1 MAIPTSK
8 PLSLSTVQTE
18 YGGSNPIS
26 MSEYRG
32 KGNAPATGPID
43 LWGDFNGTSNAAS
56 IEIRVYGAKGGYTNG
71 GGGGYTQFKADVVP
85 GTTFNLYAG
94 GAGEDG
100 SFYVGA
106 SGGSCSYVTSGSTLI
121 AIAGGGGG
129 AGATNNFIGGSGGG
143 SNNAGGSASS
153 GSAGGSNGN
162 GGAADN
168 TNARYNGQDGYSWT
182 DSGSPGK
189 GGYGSGSFLAAA
201 GGENPGNKGEGGY
214 GGSGEDFS
222 DQGGGG
228 GGGGYGGGGG
238 GCISE
243 DNGAGEA
250 GGGGGGFRLT
260 SSVTGITVT
269 GGGGSNG
276 ANAGHGYIQVYNGGS
291 LVTTITATSRTGA
304 SGTYTV
310 PS

>member
-32 KGNAPATGPID
+32 KGNAPASGAID
-43 LWGDFNGTSNAAS
+43 LWGDFNGTSDAAS
-56 IEIRVYGAKGGYTNG
+56 IEIRVYGAKGGSNNG
-71 GGGGYTQFKADVVP
+71 GSGGYTQFKADAVP

-94 GAGEDG
+94 GAGIDS

-106 SGGSCSYVTSGSTLI
+106 GGGSCSYVTSGSTLI
-121 AIAGGGGG
+121 AVAGGGGG
-129 AGATNNFIGGSGGG
+129 TGAINVYSGGSGGG

-168 TNARYNGQDGYSWT
+168 TNSRYNGQDGFGWT
-182 DSGSPGK
+182 HSTKPGA
-189 GGYGSGSFLAAA
+189 GGAGGGEFLGAS
-201 GGENPGNKGEGGY
+201 GGENPGGKGEGGFGADAEFY
-214 GGSGEDFS
+214 S

-238 GCISE
+238 GCVNDDGGS
-243 DNGAGEA
+243 GEA

-291 LVTTITATSRTGA
+291 LVTTITATSYIGA